1 MDSSVNFNFV
11 YYHLMN
17 SSVNFNF
24 VYYHLMNSSVN
35 FNFVYYHLMN
45 SPVNFGSKWCKD
57 LALWKCVW
65 ISAIFVLKQD
75 FMAFSDAR

>member
-1 MDSSVNFNFV
+1 MD
-11 YYHLMN
+11 

-57 LALWKCVW
+57 LALWKCV
-65 ISAIFVLKQD
+65 
-75 FMAFSDAR
+75 